1 LSKIAREGGG
11 RRRRMMKKRLFLF
24 AKIVGIE
31 SPAETPREVGQV
43 FSFDE
48 IIRLN

>member
-1 LSKIAREGGG
+1 MSEIAEEEEA
-11 RRRRMMKKRLFLF
+11 LLF